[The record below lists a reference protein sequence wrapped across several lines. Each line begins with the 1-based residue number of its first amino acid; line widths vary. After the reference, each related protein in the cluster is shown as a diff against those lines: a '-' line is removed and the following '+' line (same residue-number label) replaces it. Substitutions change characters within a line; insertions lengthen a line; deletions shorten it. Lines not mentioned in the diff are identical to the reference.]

1 MYLSQIAKCF
11 LSQIEKCICLKLQNV
26 FVSNF
31 KMYLCQIANCKL
43 QVMAEM
49 LRFIYTGRT
58 QACLETMASDL
69 LAAADKWE
77 LFTNTFLHI
86 LFFAMAHLFLPATC
100 WRQLTSKNF
109 LSKQHLFYCKIP
121 KNGWK
126 RYCKILY
133 RAKKK
138 SLSQDIIFFSWNLTW
153 VSCKKDN
160 LYWQIPSIFSFSC
173 CRIIC

>member
-1 MYLSQIAKCF
+1 M
-11 LSQIEKCICLKLQNV
+11 ICLKLKNV
-26 FVSNF
+26 FVSNY
-31 KMYLCQIANCKL
+31 KMYLCQISKCTCVRLQIANC
-43 QVMAEM
+43 
-49 LRFIYTGRT
+49 RWWPRCWGSSTPGGRRR
-58 QACLETMASDL
+58 AW
-69 LAAADKWE
+69 KPW
-77 LFTNTFLHI
+77 
-86 LFFAMAHLFLPATC
+86 PATC